1 MKPSSLLGLLC
12 LVFCFC
18 ACEKDKAV
26 SASGLMTFT
35 VDSVAFKAN
44 DARGS
49 VMDDSTGVGKKTL
62 TISGIAGGGLN
73 KLITVSVIFP
83 DTLVAGEF
91 TAETHAGI
99 FWAETMSDTIPVF
112 LSKKA
117 TVKITSINSKYA
129 EGTFAGILN
138 NGEIEKP
145 LTDGIFK
152 VNIY

>member
-1 MKPSSLLGLLC
+1 
-12 LVFCFC
+12 
-18 ACEKDKAV
+18 
-26 SASGLMTFT
+26 MTFT
-35 VDSVAFKAN
+35 IDGTAYKAN

-62 TISGIAGGGLN
+62 LISGMAGGGLN
-73 KLITVSVIFP
+73 KFLTVTIIFP
-83 DTLVAGEF
+83 DTLTVGEF
-91 TAETHAGI
+91 TETSHADL
-99 FWAETMSDTIPVF
+99 FWAETMSETVPAF
-112 LSKKA
+112 LSTTTK
-117 TVKITSINSKYA
+117 VKITSINSKYA